1 MKILEFLKYLK
12 TEHNVNFYGENG
24 YLFNTSTKFIS
35 NLPRFFLEN
44 AEIVEIAF
52 SDIGLRINVKFEES
66 KESEN
71 PELPD
76 SLKIFERKEYW
87 QPCKIESPFYSVAQQ
102 EGFNGYFNGYF
113 NE

>member
-24 YLFNTSTKFIS
+24 YLFNTSTRCIS
-35 NLPRFFLEN
+35 NLPKFFLEN

-52 SDIGLRINVKFEES
+52 SDSGLRINVRLEES
-66 KESEN
+66 KEPEN
-71 PELPD
+71 QELPD

-87 QPCKIESPFYSVAQQ
+87 QPCRIESPFNSVAQQ
-102 EGFNGYFNGYF
+102 EEFNGYFNGYL